1 MNKSTGIG
9 GWFGMLALAG
19 TAAWGSVNVD
29 SAANYSGGW
38 TNGSNGG
45 GGFGAWS
52 IEAVSGSGWAG
63 NGIWDSAEASLNLGS
78 SFGYV
83 AKGEGAYI
91 NQDRSFSTAL
101 AAGDTFKLDLGM
113 NYDSGSGGNK
123 GFSLRTSDNREIIV
137 VNQGGSEVI
146 TVNGVAALTNYGVGT
161 MYWTFTQVS
170 STQLTVFATG
180 RGGSETYSATV
191 TTNAASYLAN
201 IHFYASAIT
210 NDLDVE
216 YRQVYF
222 DNLTL
227 TQGASDT
234 NLFRYSIESSR
245 AVITSVLASASGDV
259 IVPATLGG
267 YTVGAVGRQA
277 FVNLTNVTGVSFAGG
292 ANVTNLGPGV
302 FQGCTA
308 MSVVVLPDGVRT
320 LPPGL
325 FAGCTGLVAATIPG
339 GVTNIGDAAFSGCRK
354 LPAVSLPSGLVTLGE
369 SVFLNC
375 RSLAALILPD
385 GITSIPAQLCYE
397 CRSLATLDLPSGVTN
412 IGRAAFYNCFGLAS
426 LDLPSSVTALGQD
439 AFYGCTGLTFLSLD
453 AALARV
459 GDEAFFGCTG
469 LERVQFTGG
478 VGTLADG
485 VFGACTS
492 LSGVYFLC
500 DEPELDTGEDLFTG
514 AGEVTVRYLTA
525 VSTWGST
532 FGGAPVEE
540 WCPEPTAGDVVE
552 GAFQFDV
559 EWADGQ
565 SIRVQASSD
574 LEVPVWTDVA
584 SYVISNGACQVR
596 DTNWVGEAIR
606 YYRIVSP

>member
-1 MNKSTGIG
+1 MVSRNLLHDFRQIDFRNKRNICHFIPFVRNVHRQGRLPGAGHPKDDKVRQRDRFRTLSVI
-9 GWFGMLALAG
+9 AL
-19 TAAWGSVNVD
+19 TAWGIYWFWVAD
-29 SAANYSGGW
+29 W
-38 TNGSNGG
+38 
-45 GGFGAWS
+45 
-52 IEAVSGSGWAG
+52 
-63 NGIWDSAEASLNLGS
+63 GS
-78 SFGYV
+78 SLV
-83 AKGEGAYI
+83 K
-91 NQDRSFSTAL
+91 
-101 AAGDTFKLDLGM
+101 
-113 NYDSGSGGNK
+113 
-123 GFSLRTSDNREIIV
+123 V
-137 VNQGGSEVI
+137 
-146 TVNGVAALTNYGVGT
+146 
-161 MYWTFTQVS
+161 
-170 STQLTVFATG
+170 
-180 RGGSETYSATV
+180 
-191 TTNAASYLAN
+191 
-201 IHFYASAIT
+201 
-210 NDLDVE
+210 
-216 YRQVYF
+216 
-222 DNLTL
+222 
-227 TQGASDT
+227 
-234 NLFRYSIESSR
+234 
-245 AVITSVLASASGDV
+245 
-259 IVPATLGG
+259 
-267 YTVGAVGRQA
+267 
-277 FVNLTNVTGVSFAGG
+277 
-292 ANVTNLGPGV
+292 
-302 FQGCTA
+302 
-308 MSVVVLPDGVRT
+308 
-320 LPPGL
+320 
-325 FAGCTGLVAATIPG
+325 LVAATIPG

-354 LPAVSLPSGLVTLGE
+354 LSAVSLPSGLVTLGE

-375 RSLAALILPD
+375 RSLTSLDLPD
-385 GITSIPAQLCYE
+385 GITSLPAQLCYE

-439 AFYGCTGLTFLSLD
+439 AFYGCTGLTSLSLD

-459 GDEAFFGCTG
+459 GDEAFFGCTS

-552 GAFQFDV
+552 GAFQFGV